1 MRKVIYNTYNEQ
13 SFIIKIGVIEMGK
26 VQLMRE
32 NGVSM
37 IQFNRPESY
46 NALDLASINQLA
58 EILGEVKA
66 NSDKLVILTGK
77 GKAFSAGG
85 DVSMMATFKDESLFD
100 ELMDSLNE
108 LVVSLYTMDKIVIS
122 AVNGSAAGLGLSI
135 ALNADYV
142 VANHEA
148 KFGMLFAGIGLIPD
162 GGGHFFLKERVGTHQ
177 AKQFIWGLEQ
187 IKGEEAKEYGFVD
200 VLTEGDALEA
210 AQGLALQLQT
220 SPLLSLIKSKEILHG
235 QKLAEL
241 KSILQ
246 EEKKGQLIAASTE
259 DHQEGVSAFL
269 EKRRPKFQGK

>member
-1 MRKVIYNTYNEQ
+1 
-13 SFIIKIGVIEMGK
+13 MGK
-26 VQLMRE
+26 VQLTRE
-32 NGVSM
+32 QGVSI

-46 NALDLASINQLA
+46 NALDLEAINQLA
-58 EILGEVKA
+58 TIVEEVKA
-66 NSDKLVILTGK
+66 NEDKLLILTGK
-77 GKAFSAGG
+77 GKAFSSGG

-108 LVVSLYTMDKIVIS
+108 LIVSLYSMDKIVIS

-142 VANHEA
+142 VANKEA
-148 KFGMLFAGIGLIPD
+148 KFGMLFAGIALIPD
-162 GGGHFFLKERVGTHQ
+162 GAGHFFLKERVGTHQ

-187 IKGEEAKEYGFVD
+187 IQGEEAKEFGFVD
-200 VLTEGDALEA
+200 ILTEGDALEA
-210 AQGLALQLQT
+210 AQGLALQLQA
-220 SPLLSLIKSKEILHG
+220 SPLLTLIKSKEILHG

-246 EEKKGQLIAASTE
+246 EEKKGQLFSASTE

-269 EKRRPKFQGK
+269 EKRRPKFQGT